1 MSGNTHNQQ
10 RPQADWTS
18 LRSAAIL
25 NVMEKRMNRAI
36 LLMCLLWISPV
47 VFAFECYGPDKYQ
60 WSLKQNYEKA
70 DSVFFAQ
77 VIYGTSLPE
86 DSSVKFEV
94 LVNLAVKGNA
104 AGHMSLSTGRSLLYP
119 PIELAGYY
127 LFFLYGDNKID
138 MCDPIY
144 NIGFEVNSIEAL
156 NSLSERKDLEI
167 SQVLSEIASYIN
179 SRP

>member
-1 MSGNTHNQQ
+1 
-10 RPQADWTS
+10 
-18 LRSAAIL
+18 
-25 NVMEKRMNRAI
+25 MNKAI
-36 LLMCLLWISPV
+36 LLLCLLWISPAA
-47 VFAFECYGPDKYQ
+47 FAFECYGPDKYQ

-70 DSVFFAQ
+70 DSVFFGQ

-94 LVNLAVKGNA
+94 VVNLAVKGNA
-104 AGHMSLSTGRSLLYP
+104 AGHMSLSTGKSFLYP

-127 LFFLYGDNKID
+127 LFFLYGDREIGE
-138 MCDPIY
+138 CEPIY

-156 NSLSERKDLEI
+156 NLLSERKDLEI